1 LCASILWGAYGFMID
16 DLQIIIC
23 NIGSGFI
30 TSLIIGFG
38 SYYKIKLDTT
48 GTIDTTS
55 QPSLLQVV

>member
-1 LCASILWGAYGFMID
+1 MID

-23 NIGSGFI
+23 NLGSGFI

-38 SYYKIKLDTT
+38 SYYKIKLDKLETT